1 MFKNKRILLVALLF
15 GIFTFTACSKKEISE
30 VLENAKNVNNTVN
43 SYYLVNGISNES
55 TGKLK
60 TQLMKA
66 QIFVDPISKNVSKGI
81 AEIDY
86 NGPSNEAENSYI
98 AKMVGDQNRTLIL
111 TKMVDGV
118 EDTSEK
124 TNVTYSINPDYF
136 KLLKGIYDFN
146 QNDFELEEKDDEYRI
161 KFKDGANSSDLYKLL
176 ETEYKLKLD
185 KVTPNEVKFSFE
197 AVFIKD
203 SYYLKRIHWTAD
215 YSGTKGLV
223 KIESTTSYSDW
234 NSVNLE
240 K

>member
-98 AKMVGDQNRTLIL
+98 AKMV
-111 TKMVDGV
+111 DGV

-136 KLLKGIYDFN
+136 KLLKGIYAFN